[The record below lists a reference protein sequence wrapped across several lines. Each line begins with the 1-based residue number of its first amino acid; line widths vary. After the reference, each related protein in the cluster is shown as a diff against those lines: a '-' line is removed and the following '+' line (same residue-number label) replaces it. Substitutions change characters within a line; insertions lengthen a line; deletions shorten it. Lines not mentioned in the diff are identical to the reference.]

1 MVTIQ
6 DEMNRNIIIV
16 DDATAA
22 EDFLTGLADRYTG
35 LPGFSIERTF
45 GQLIVKAKAIGEDW
59 RILSTYTAKNDL
71 NMTRITGF

>member
-22 EDFLTGLADRYTG
+22 EDFLTSLADRYEDV
-35 LPGFSIERTF
+35 PGFATEQSF
-45 GQLIVKAKAIGEDW
+45 GQLIIKAKAIGEGW
-59 RILSTYTAKNDL
+59 RILSTYTAKADAA
-71 NMTRITGF
+71 